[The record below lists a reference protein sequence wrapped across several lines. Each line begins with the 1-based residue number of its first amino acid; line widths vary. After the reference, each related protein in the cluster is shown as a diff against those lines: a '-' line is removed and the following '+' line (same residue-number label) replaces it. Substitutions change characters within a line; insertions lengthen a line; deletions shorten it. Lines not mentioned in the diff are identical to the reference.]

1 MSKDLFKDYLK
12 ERLNSLEVSH
22 QNAMR
27 NFNQAQQ
34 LLDQT
39 RIAAVKLEGQI
50 EQIQNQLNELQAR
63 PETDFKFLQSD
74 KTKK

>member
-1 MSKDLFKDYLK
+1 MSKNLYKAFLEEK
-12 ERLNSLEVSH
+12 LNTLTTQH
-22 QNAMR
+22 QIAMR

-50 EQIQNQLNELQAR
+50 ESIQGQLQEVATK
-63 PETDFKFLQSD
+63 PVEDFKFLQSE